1 MTLQTAPNSGIPAYR
16 RKPACDAEGAKGQA
30 AGVLFVAPDGDILLL
45 RRSGKEANFAGH
57 WALPGGGVD
66 PGETPDVAADR
77 EVGEEMGVKVHG
89 PKKPLDQRRTPN
101 DMVFHTYAQPVA
113 EKFAPKLNSEHSGY
127 VWTPIDDLPEPMHPA
142 VKATLAERVGA
153 AADMSPEDWSGLRDG
168 FVKWTREEEAE
179 PEHAADDL
187 GGNLESYVKW
197 ALLDRKRQG
206 ADSALRL
213 ALDRGTVRE
222 KSKDGHLHVS
232 RTPISK
238 ATVNPYRGAE
248 IPGAEEMGLELDRVY
263 YLLRSPEEL
272 AKAAAS
278 FNGKPLLCKHVP
290 VSSEDH
296 ASDEVC
302 GSTGTDCVF
311 EDPYLLNSLVVWT
324 QDAIDDIESDEK
336 KELSSGYHYRADM
349 TPGIFRGIRYDGV
362 MRDIVGNHVAL
373 VKDGRAGPDVV
384 VGDSMENVMSKPT
397 RIAAVALRTTA
408 SMIRPIMALDAKP
421 LDLKPLFAG
430 LSTKNFTARKP
441 AIVTALKGVKL
452 AQDASVEGIVE
463 LLNALEGN
471 KAADSD
477 EPAPDAVAS
486 AMEAE
491 SMVKPEEVSADS
503 DHDKMRGFLK
513 DCGMDDANIETA
525 MSMMPKASAQDES
538 DEEKA
543 AKEAE
548 EKKADGEDEF
558 PDMKDKEKEKGMD
571 KKAMDQAIQSA
582 VTAERRTQQGI
593 RTALD
598 KVRPYVGEM
607 AMAFDS
613 ADQVYRKAAE
623 LMNIPNAATIHES
636 ALPTLIEMQPRAGAQ
651 PTVLSHIA
659 MDAAA
664 SDDFNKR
671 FPGAGRIGVI

>member
-1 MTLQTAPNSGIPAYR
+1 MQLQTAPNSGMPPYR
-16 RKPACDAEGAKGQA
+16 RKAACDAQGAKGQA
-30 AGVLFVAPDGDILLL
+30 AGVLFVAPDGDVLLL
-45 RRSGKEANFAGH
+45 RRSGAEANFAGH

-66 PGETPDVAADR
+66 AGETPEVAADR

-101 DMVFHTYAQPVA
+101 DMIFTTYAQPVA

-127 VWTPIDDLPEPMHPA
+127 VWTPMDMLPEPMHPA
-142 VKATLAERVGA
+142 VKATLSERVGA
-153 AADMSPEDWSGLRDG
+153 AADMSPEDWKGLRDG

-179 PEHAADDL
+179 PEHAADDM

-197 ALLDRKRQG
+197 ALLDKGRQA

-232 RTPISK
+232 MTPISK

-248 IPGAEEMGLELDRVY
+248 IPGAEEMGLDLDKVY
-263 YLLRSPEEL
+263 YLLRAPEEL

-296 ASDEVC
+296 ATDEVC
-302 GSTGTDCVF
+302 GSTGTECVF
-311 EDPYLLNSLVVWT
+311 EDPYLLNSLVVWR
-324 QDAIDDIESDEK
+324 QDAIDGIESEDK

-349 TPGIFRGIRYDGV
+349 TPGIFRGIRFDGV

-373 VKDGRAGPDVV
+373 VEDGRAGPDVV
-384 VGDSMENVMSKPT
+384 VGDSMENVTMKPT
-397 RIAAVALRTTA
+397 RIAALALCTTA
-408 SMIRPIMALDAKP
+408 SLLTPRMALDAKP
-421 LDLKPLFAG
+421 LDLKPLFDG
-430 LSTKNFTARKP
+430 LTTKNFAQKKP
-441 AIVTALKGVKL
+441 AILKALKGVKL

-471 KAADSD
+471 KDAASD
-477 EPAPDAVAS
+477 ESAPEEMAS
-486 AMEAE
+486 AMEA
-491 SMVKPEEVSADS
+491 SGVVKPEEVVVDGNE
-503 DHDKMRGFLK
+503 KMRGFLK

-525 MSMMPKASAQDES
+525 MSMMPKPAGQDES
-538 DEEKA
+538 DEVKA

-548 EKKADGEDEF
+548 EKKADGADEF
-558 PDMKDKEKEKGMD
+558 PDKKDEKKEDKGMD
-571 KKAMDQAIQSA
+571 KKAMDAAIDSA
-582 VTAERRTQQGI
+582 VKAERRTQQGI

-598 KVRPYVGEM
+598 KVRPYVGELV
-607 AMAFDS
+607 MAFDS

-623 LMNIPNAATIHES
+623 LMDIPNAATIHES

-651 PTVLSHIA
+651 PTAYSSLA
-659 MDAAA
+659 MDAATA
-664 SDDFNKR
+664 DDFNKR
-671 FPGAGRIGVI
+671 FPGASRIGIV